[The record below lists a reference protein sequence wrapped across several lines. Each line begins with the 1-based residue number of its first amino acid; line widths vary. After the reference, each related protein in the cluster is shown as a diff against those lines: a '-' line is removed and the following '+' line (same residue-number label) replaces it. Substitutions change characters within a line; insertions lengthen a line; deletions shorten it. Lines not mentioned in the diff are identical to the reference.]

1 MRTLEERKRKK
12 NPSETELRNARSLLG
27 VRSLFPQSSSWV
39 VAHRVV
45 AEVNVARDA
54 YQPGCVKQ
62 VQGVG
67 RTSSSA
73 EMRCAAAK
81 WSGEVVCTEAQFNST
96 VVHFVGLWARY
107 LTHRVY
113 QIIETA
119 WGFWLRDGL
128 SRRPCNQIRCLGY
141 ALLWQA

>member
-1 MRTLEERKRKK
+1 M
-12 NPSETELRNARSLLG
+12 
-27 VRSLFPQSSSWV
+27 
-39 VAHRVV
+39 
-45 AEVNVARDA
+45 ARDA

-81 WSGEVVCTEAQFNST
+81 WSGEVVCTEGQFNST